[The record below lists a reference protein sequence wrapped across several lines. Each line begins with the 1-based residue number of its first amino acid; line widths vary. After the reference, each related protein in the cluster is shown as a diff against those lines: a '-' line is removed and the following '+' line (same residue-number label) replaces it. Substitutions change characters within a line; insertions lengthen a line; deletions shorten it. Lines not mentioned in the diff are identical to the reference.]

1 MDVPHPVSQGLERAE
16 LKLLHRAL
24 GAPERLGDLANA
36 LLLDETGQD
45 DALLIV
51 RQAADEADEVGEDCA
66 VVDVDQS
73 SIVGRLGRWLALL
86 ARPALPAIG
95 QRVPRDL
102 KEPGDEG
109 SAAPL
114 EATEVGE
121 CLVEDFGGQILGFA
135 AAADTAS
142 YEGVNTVEVSLVEL
156 GEAARVG
163 FRGLDQKPLVVASR
177 GDLCRR

>member
-51 RQAADEADEVGEDCA
+51 RQAADEVGEDRA

-102 KEPGDEG
+102 KEPGDER